1 LPVPFLFIYLASLCS
16 RLPEGLSV
24 RAPPEPRGHAPK
36 SNSSSHS
43 NTPTNWQFG
52 LLNKKV
58 IKRQEIPINQGAYTC
73 VSSS

>member
-1 LPVPFLFIYLASLCS
+1 
-16 RLPEGLSV
+16 V